1 MPVWCELRSV
11 SVVAV
16 SIVKHPA
23 HRPATADAAT
33 IDNKFVFMSKIISN
47 LGLTCHVLFHKILA
61 MGKIWDKI
69 CQLLFII
76 AFAIVIVGGVMLS
89 YPKYRQAQGLC
100 RERDQILRRI
110 EGKHRVIAMLRDRQ
124 RRFTTDREFVETLA
138 RENRRVFPNEIVF
151 VFEN

>member
-1 MPVWCELRSV
+1 
-11 SVVAV
+11 
-16 SIVKHPA
+16 
-23 HRPATADAAT
+23 
-33 IDNKFVFMSKIISN
+33 
-47 LGLTCHVLFHKILA
+47 

-100 RERDQILRRI
+100 RERDQSLRRI
-110 EGKHRVIAMLRDRQ
+110 EEKHREIAMLRDRQ

>member
-1 MPVWCELRSV
+1 
-11 SVVAV
+11 
-16 SIVKHPA
+16 
-23 HRPATADAAT
+23 
-33 IDNKFVFMSKIISN
+33 
-47 LGLTCHVLFHKILA
+47 

-69 CQLLFII
+69 CQLFFII
-76 AFAIVIVGGVMLS
+76 AFAAVIVGGGMLS

-100 RERDQILRRI
+100 HERDQILRRI
-110 EGKHRVIAMLRDRQ
+110 EEKQHEIAMLRDRQ

>member
-1 MPVWCELRSV
+1 
-11 SVVAV
+11 
-16 SIVKHPA
+16 
-23 HRPATADAAT
+23 
-33 IDNKFVFMSKIISN
+33 
-47 LGLTCHVLFHKILA
+47 

-110 EGKHRVIAMLRDRQ
+110 EEKHREIAMLRDRQ
-124 RRFTTDREFVETLA
+124 RRFTTDRACVVTPA
-138 RENRRVFPNEIVF
+138 P
-151 VFEN
+151 

>member
-1 MPVWCELRSV
+1 
-11 SVVAV
+11 
-16 SIVKHPA
+16 
-23 HRPATADAAT
+23 
-33 IDNKFVFMSKIISN
+33 
-47 LGLTCHVLFHKILA
+47 

-69 CQLLFII
+69 CQLFFFA
-76 AFAIVIVGGVMLS
+76 AFAVVIVAGVMLS

-110 EGKHRVIAMLRDRQ
+110 EEKQHEIAALRDRQ

>member
-1 MPVWCELRSV
+1 MR
-11 SVVAV
+11 
-16 SIVKHPA
+16 
-23 HRPATADAAT
+23 
-33 IDNKFVFMSKIISN
+33 KIISD

-110 EGKHRVIAMLRDRQ
+110 EEKHREIAMLRDRQ